1 MIPIS
6 SPILSDENLFDGGP
20 PRGLETAL
28 RLVKPDKPKTIERAV
43 LIAIIAWVP
52 LVLLAALQSFALGQ
66 DKLTDLLLD
75 FAVHARNLIAVP
87 LFIIAESFALS
98 ILGRTARHF
107 VEAHLVRES
116 DRPRFDS
123 IAASTRRLLNT
134 KVAEILVIMLAYATV
149 IILIGVIAPATITE
163 WHMLTKERLSFSWAG
178 WWHVLVSIPLILI
191 LLFGWLWRLLLWNVF
206 LWRVSRLDL
215 HLVPA
220 HPDLSG
226 GLQFVGASLR
236 AFPMLSFALGAVVA
250 GGVANRVVHQGMHL
264 IDFKYIIA
272 TLLVAILIVFVA
284 PLMFFTRR
292 ILQARRRGIFEYGA
306 LAGAVGRQLERK
318 WLERNGSV
326 DEAALDVQHFSATTD
341 LYQVVSN
348 VYQIKNVP
356 LDLQDLVAIVAAV
369 LLPFLP
375 ILLFEIPLDVI
386 LQDLAKLLL

>member
-1 MIPIS
+1 MTPT
-6 SPILSDENLFDGGP
+6 LLADDKLFDGGP
-20 PRGLETAL
+20 PRRLETAL
-28 RLVKPDKPKTIERAV
+28 RWIKPDQPAV
-43 LIAIIAWVP
+43 LGRAALVSLLAWLP
-52 LVLLAALQSFALGQ
+52 LVLLAAMQSFALGE

-75 FAVHARNLIAVP
+75 FAVHARFLVAAP
-87 LFIIAESFALS
+87 LFIVAESFALS

-107 VEAHLVRES
+107 VEADLIRAS
-116 DRPRFDS
+116 DRPRFDL
-123 IAASTRRLLNT
+123 IAANTRRLLDS
-134 KVAEILVIMLAYATV
+134 KVVDILVILLAYSTAF
-149 IILIGVIAPATITE
+149 ILIRVIAPERIPQ
-163 WHMLTKERLSFSWAG
+163 WHMLTKEYFSFSWAG
-178 WWHVLVSIPLILI
+178 WWHILVSIPLFSI

-215 HLVPA
+215 HLVPV
-220 HPDLSG
+220 HPDLCG

-236 AFPMLSFALGAVVA
+236 AFPLLSFALGAVVA
-250 GGVANRVVHQGMHL
+250 GGVANSVVHHGMHL

-272 TLLVAILIVFVA
+272 TLLAAILIFFVA
-284 PLMFFTRR
+284 PLMVFTRR

-318 WLERNGSV
+318 WLGRESNV

-356 LDLQDLVAIVAAV
+356 LDLQDLIAVVVAV

-375 ILLFEIPLDVI
+375 ILLFEIPLNVI
-386 LQDLAKLLL
+386 LPDLVKLLL

>member
-1 MIPIS
+1 MTTET
-6 SPILSDENLFDGGP
+6 ILADTELFDGGP
-20 PRGLETAL
+20 PRRLETAL
-28 RLVKPDKPKTIERAV
+28 WLVKPNQPKPVARAA
-43 LIAIIAWVP
+43 LISIIVWVP
-52 LVLLAALQSFALGQ
+52 LMLLAAIQSFAIGQ

-75 FAVHARNLIAVP
+75 FAVHARNLVAVP
-87 LFIIAESFALS
+87 LFILAESFTLS
-98 ILGRTARHF
+98 TLGKTARHF
-107 VEAHLVRES
+107 VEAELIRDQ
-116 DRPRFDS
+116 DRPRFES
-123 IAASTRRLLNT
+123 IAANIRRLLNS
-134 KVAEILVIMLAYATV
+134 KVVEILVVLLAYCSAL
-149 IILIGVIAPATITE
+149 ILIRLISVETILD

-306 LAGAVGRQLERK
+306 LAGAVGRQMEHK
-318 WLERNGSV
+318 WVERNGSV
-326 DEAALDVQHFSATTD
+326 DDAALDVQHFSATTD

-348 VYQIKNVP
+348 VYQIKTAP
-356 LDLQDLVAIVAAV
+356 LDLQDLVAVIVAV
-369 LLPFLP
+369 LLPFVP
-375 ILLFEIPLDVI
+375 VLLYEIPLNVI
-386 LQDLAKLLL
+386 LADIVKLLL

>member
-1 MIPIS
+1 
-6 SPILSDENLFDGGP
+6 
-20 PRGLETAL
+20 
-28 RLVKPDKPKTIERAV
+28 
-43 LIAIIAWVP
+43 
-52 LVLLAALQSFALGQ
+52 LLAAIQSFAIGQ

-75 FAVHARNLIAVP
+75 FAVHARNLVAVP
-87 LFIIAESFALS
+87 LFILAESFTLS
-98 ILGRTARHF
+98 TLGKTARHF
-107 VEAHLVRES
+107 VEAELIRDQ
-116 DRPRFDS
+116 DRPRFES
-123 IAASTRRLLNT
+123 IAANIRRLLNS
-134 KVAEILVIMLAYATV
+134 KVVEILVVLLAYCTAL
-149 IILIGVIAPATITE
+149 ILIRLISVETILD

-306 LAGAVGRQLERK
+306 LAGAVGRQMEHK
-318 WLERNGSV
+318 WVERNGSV
-326 DEAALDVQHFSATTD
+326 DDAALDVQHFSATTD

-348 VYQIKNVP
+348 VYQIKTAP
-356 LDLQDLVAIVAAV
+356 LDLQDLVAVIVAM
-369 LLPFLP
+369 LLPFVP
-375 ILLFEIPLDVI
+375 VLLYEIPLNVI
-386 LQDLAKLLL
+386 LPDIVKLLL